1 MRLMRLLAAVAAV
14 ALVLPAL
21 AAPAAATESR
31 QARAG
36 HGRSQAAPVR
46 AADAYPYKVVV
57 DSFEWWFNGTTF
69 SVVGDVRN
77 YTDLPVQSIKVR
89 TAAYAADDS
98 LVAEGSDYLMFAR
111 LDPGEYGTFE
121 VDARLSGTINRV
133 EVWVDDWDFSSV
145 VANHYFSASG
155 TFVTVDAYTSRVEG
169 SVKNLNTVDARDLRV
184 VATMYDPDFNVV
196 GAGYVDLF
204 GTLTKGGST
213 TFSMDVSH
221 LRLTYTPTVY
231 VEAESDSDAE
241 QIVTFEVFPNSLTYG
256 AQTTVSGRTTPGS
269 DIRMQYYDQPT
280 AEWVDVRGDII
291 AAQPDGSYSLTL
303 TPAIG
308 STYRTRS
315 GENVSVPVII
325 YVLDKVTFKASTK
338 KTTVGKK
345 VVLSGTAQPADA
357 GSKAQVQQ
365 KVGSTWKTIA
375 TVPISASGAFKY
387 TWTPKKKGT
396 YVLRAYVGGQSLV
409 FPGSSSSVTIAV
421 K

>member
-1 MRLMRLLAAVAAV
+1 MRLTRLAVAVVV
-14 ALVLPAL
+14 AALILPAL
-21 AAPAAATESR
+21 AAPALATDSR

-36 HGRSQAAPVR
+36 HVRSHPTPVR
-46 AADAYPYKVVV
+46 AAAAYPYRVVV
-57 DSFEWWFNGTTF
+57 DSFEWWYNGTTF

-77 YTDLPVQSIKVR
+77 YLDLPVQSIKVR

-98 LVAEGSDYLMFAR
+98 IVAEGSDFLMFAR

-121 VDARLSGTINRV
+121 VDARLGGTIDRV
-133 EVWVDDWDFSSV
+133 EVWVDDWDSSSV

-155 TFVTVDAYTSRVEG
+155 RFTTVDASTSRVEG
-169 SVKNLNTVDARDLRV
+169 SVKNLNTVAARDLRV
-184 VATMYDPDFNVV
+184 VATMYDPDLNVV

-213 TFSMDVSH
+213 TFSLDVSH
-221 LRLTYTPTVY
+221 LRLSYTPTVY
-231 VEAESDSDAE
+231 VSAEADSDPE

-256 AQTTVSGRTTPGS
+256 DRTTVSGRTTPGA

-280 AEWVDVRGDII
+280 AEWVDVFGEII
-291 AAQPDGSYSLTL
+291 TAQPDGSYSLTL

-308 STYRTRS
+308 TTYRTRS
-315 GENVSVPVII
+315 GENLSVPVVI
-325 YVLDKVTFKASTK
+325 YVQDKVTFKASTK

-375 TVPISASGAFKY
+375 TVPVSASGAFKY

-396 YVLRAYVGGQSLV
+396 YVLRAYVGGQTLV
-409 FPGSSSSVTIAV
+409 FDGWSSSVTVVV